1 MPDFDRF
8 WTWKAWFEM
17 GVVEIGWVEVPR
29 VEDGVGLTILGDLVM
44 DRTRFRKGV
53 LLGEYMH
60 SVW

>member
-1 MPDFDRF
+1 
-8 WTWKAWFEM
+8 M